1 MELTAEY
8 ELIYGIELTDRMEL
22 AVGISLTGRIGQIEN
37 KQARQT
43 GS

>member
-1 MELTAEY
+1 MELTAGY
-8 ELIYGIELTDRMEL
+8 ELTYGIELTDRMEL

-43 GS
+43 GR